1 MEFDENDVIERIRND
16 ESLILI
22 ARSLGVSTKRV
33 RRVISEALDDG
44 FLLSEEVTPSTEEDG
59 RVSLSLLGGDG
70 EVPQRSGLNWGLANA
85 HVSPNDAYIP
95 IRTSHLKQGFF
106 HRHGALYHAEW
117 DDDVTMT
124 LVTEGTQPL
133 NGVGV
138 YPKQLCSFPDK
149 STLGR
154 YLRERLEVPSPERI
168 LRRHL
173 VTKNATSVVVIF
185 QGSSQLSLSLG
196 GGDETAA

>member
-70 EVPQRSGLNWGLANA
+70 EGHSVRANWGLANA

-95 IRTSHLKQGFF
+95 IRTSHLKRGFSSSRGVVSCRMGRRRDHDIG
-106 HRHGALYHAEW
+106 HRRDPTPERRWGLPQ
-117 DDDVTMT
+117 TT
-124 LVTEGTQPL
+124 LQ
-133 NGVGV
+133 
-138 YPKQLCSFPDK
+138 FPDK

-154 YLRERLEVPSPERI
+154 YLRERLEVPS
-168 LRRHL
+168 LS
-173 VTKNATSVVVIF
+173 VSYGATW
-185 QGSSQLSLSLG
+185 
-196 GGDETAA
+196 